1 MEPLPHSPVLSNEL
15 AKFNKCTSSLSAP
28 IGLLLASYQCTHIHN
43 FFSDVIDYHS
53 NGMQPRPLLNL
64 MVLYIVQVSLSDS
77 GVIFGESVS
86 IVIYQG
92 STKLT
97 S

>member
-1 MEPLPHSPVLSNEL
+1 MEPLPHYPVLSNEL
-15 AKFNKCTSSLSAP
+15 AKFNKCTSSLSAL

-43 FFSDVIDYHS
+43 FFSDVTDYHS
-53 NGMQPRPLLNL
+53 NGMQLRPLLNL
-64 MVLYIVQVSLSDS
+64 MVLSVQVSLSGS
-77 GVIFGESVS
+77 GVIFGESMF
-86 IVIYQG
+86 IVIYQR